1 MMVRILTLML
11 LLALPAACAPTPT
24 RPSGELAA
32 DRPSDFTL
40 GLVVY
45 GHTDDAT
52 PPAQR
57 SARYI
62 VEPDGVLRASFGDG
76 SRAMTHPPL
85 ARRLDTDQLDALWT
99 RVREMGLGEEPWR
112 RVRAPEQYDVRM
124 GSGTGYLLE
133 LRSGVV
139 FDAWSTPLDTESART
154 LALHLASLSWV
165 TD

>member
-1 MMVRILTLML
+1 MVRILTLML
-11 LLALPAACAPTPT
+11 LLALPGACAPMPT
-24 RPSGELAA
+24 IQMGELAA

-45 GHTDDAT
+45 GQTDDAT

-85 ARRLDTDQLDALWT
+85 TRRLDTHQLDALWA
-99 RVREMGLGEEPWR
+99 RVREMGLVDGPWR
-112 RVRAPEQYDVRM
+112 RVRAPEQYDMRM

-133 LRSGVV
+133 LRGRVV
-139 FDAWSTPLDTESART
+139 FDAWSTPLETESAQA
-154 LALHLASLSWV
+154 LADHLASLSWV